1 MQAVDEAQRI
11 GVAWRELRRGASM
24 TRLKERF
31 QSERSIEIG
40 QLDALDLL
48 VARGEAGLRMGDLA
62 DALRVDASTATRAV
76 DRLVQ
81 AGFAER
87 TTDPEDGR
95 RVLAR
100 VSDKGEALHRE
111 LAQGRRDMLDRMLQ
125 GFSERERRDLADL
138 MERFVHALDELVAEE
153 DW

>member
-11 GVAWRELRRGASM
+11 GIAWRELRRGASM

-31 QSERSIEIG
+31 QAERSIEIG

-48 VARGEAGLRMGDLA
+48 VDRGEAGLRMGDLA

-111 LAQGRRDMLDRMLQ
+111 LAEGRQDMLERMLQ
-125 GFSERERRDLADL
+125 GFSDEDRQRLADL

>member
-1 MQAVDEAQRI
+1 MDEAQRI
-11 GVAWRELRRGASM
+11 GEAWRELRRGASM

-111 LAQGRRDMLDRMLQ
+111 LAQGRRDMLERMLQ
-125 GFSERERRDLADL
+125 GFSAEDRQRLADL
-138 MERFVHALDELVAEE
+138 MERFVHALDDLVAEE

>member
-1 MQAVDEAQRI
+1 MDDALRI
-11 GVAWRELRRGASM
+11 GHAWRELRRGASM

-31 QSERSIEIG
+31 RSEQAIELG

-48 VARGEAGLRMGDLA
+48 VGRGPGGVRMRELA

-76 DRLVQ
+76 DRLVE
-81 AGFAER
+81 AGRAER
-87 TTDPEDGR
+87 ATDPADGR
-95 RVLAR
+95 RVLVRA
-100 VSDKGEALHRE
+100 SDKGEALHADVAE
-111 LAQGRRDMLDRMLQ
+111 GRQRMLERMLQ
-125 GFSERERRDLADL
+125 GFTPDERAQLADL

>member
-1 MQAVDEAQRI
+1 MDEARRI
-11 GVAWRELRRGASM
+11 GEAWRELRRGASM
-24 TRLKERF
+24 TRLKDRF
-31 QSERSIEIG
+31 RSERSIELG

-48 VARGEAGLRMGDLA
+48 VAGGEAGLRMGDLA

-87 TTDPEDGR
+87 VTDPADGR
-95 RVLAR
+95 RVVAR
-100 VSDKGEALHRE
+100 VSDKGEVLHRE
-111 LAQGRRDMLDRMLQ
+111 LAEGRNDMLERMLQ
-125 GFSERERRDLADL
+125 GFTAEERRDLADL
-138 MERFVHALDELVAEE
+138 MERFVRALDELVAEE